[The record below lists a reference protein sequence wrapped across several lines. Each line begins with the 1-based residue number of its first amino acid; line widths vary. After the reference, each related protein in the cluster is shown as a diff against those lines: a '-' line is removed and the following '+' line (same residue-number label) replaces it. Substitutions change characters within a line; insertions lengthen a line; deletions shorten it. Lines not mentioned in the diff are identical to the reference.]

1 MSRYNL
7 VLMTSAV
14 AAIVLG
20 IAMMPASAPTSTQ
33 NNLGQSILDK
43 FNRAYPSMAS
53 DQKANAKSLIDEATA
68 LGVTDLGQLAYILA
82 TTIGESN
89 VRPIKEYRAAEG
101 TALRKTQDA
110 YWYTGYYG
118 RGYVQLTWKDN
129 YAKFAKYLGVDL
141 VGNPDLALNPKYA
154 AQIAAY
160 GMKNGSFTGKK
171 LSDYILGAKQ
181 DFENARRIINGTDKA
196 ATFAGYARKILSA

>member
-1 MSRYNL
+1 MSKFNL
-7 VLMTSAV
+7 ILMSTAV
-14 AAIVLG
+14 AAIVAG
-20 IAMMPASAPTSTQ
+20 ISMMPKETETP
-33 NNLGQSILDK
+33 NNLSQSILDK

-53 DQKANAKSLIDEATA
+53 DQKANAASIIAEATS
-68 LGVTDLGQLAYILA
+68 LGVSDLGQLAYILA

-118 RGYVQLTWKDN
+118 RGYVQLTWKAN
-129 YAKFAKYLGVDL
+129 YEKFAKYLGVDL

-154 AQIAAY
+154 AQIIAY

-171 LSDYILGAKQ
+171 LSDYISGSKQ

-196 ATFAGYARKILSA
+196 ATFAGYARKILAA

>member
-1 MSRYNL
+1 MGKFNI
-7 VLMTSAV
+7 VLMTTAV
-14 AAIVLG
+14 AAVAAG
-20 IAMMPASAPTSTQ
+20 IFMMPKAAEMP

-43 FNRAYPSMAS
+43 FNRAYPSMAA
-53 DQKANAKSLIDEATA
+53 DQKSNAASIIAEASKY
-68 LGVTDLGQLAYILA
+68 GVTDLGQLAYILA

-118 RGYVQLTWKDN
+118 RGYVQLTWKAN
-129 YAKFAKYLGVDL
+129 YEKFAQFTGADL
-141 VGNPDLALNPKYA
+141 VGNPDLALRPDIA
-154 AQIAAY
+154 AKIIAY

-171 LSDYILGAKQ
+171 LSDYISGAKQ

-196 ATFAGYARKILSA
+196 SQFAGYARKILAA